1 MFINQLGNEI
11 NNLLVNGA
19 RFTDDKIKELIN
31 NYTGNDWKNY
41 VLKNETRY
49 NKIKVF
55 ENDKFDI
62 YVISWN
68 INQESKIHNHSSNG
82 CWLKILEGM
91 LDEKIYNKNIELIKY
106 SIQNQGDISF
116 IKDEIGYHSI
126 KNINNN
132 ISVSLHVYNP
142 PNFTP
147 LNI

>member
-1 MFINQLGNEI
+1 
-11 NNLLVNGA
+11 
-19 RFTDDKIKELIN
+19 
-31 NYTGNDWKNY
+31 
-41 VLKNETRY
+41 
-49 NKIKVF
+49 
-55 ENDKFDI
+55 
-62 YVISWN
+62 
-68 INQESKIHNHSSNG
+68 
-82 CWLKILEGM
+82 M